1 MPSQIA
7 NGGNIVD
14 IAANY
19 LKTKPSTQFGTRQL
33 TVIKVAQAGVYTNYA
48 NSNSLFTKTVRALQ
62 QTAEVWA
69 VFTPVDDTTD
79 YFMAII
85 AADTQYVGDTD
96 TSRTAIPSGGEQP
109 AADFGIL
116 ETALQAGSG
125 TAATVTVPTD
135 FVAPF
140 LG

>member
-48 NSNSLFTKTVRALQ
+48 NSNSLFTKTVRA
-62 QTAEVWA
+62 
-69 VFTPVDDTTD
+69 TTNSSS
-79 YFMAII
+79 MGSIH
-85 AADTQYVGDTD
+85 
-96 TSRTAIPSGGEQP
+96 TSR
-109 AADFGIL
+109 
-116 ETALQAGSG
+116 
-125 TAATVTVPTD
+125 
-135 FVAPF
+135 
-140 LG
+140 